1 MDKNEIRELI
11 RIFDKSDITKLKIKE
26 GDFSIELQKGF
37 DNAVTYAAP
46 VMQASSVA
54 PATVAAP
61 VAVSAAANVGG
72 EASINAA
79 APAGLSVKSPMVGT
93 FYKSPAPG
101 AAPFAKIGD
110 VIRKGQPIGII
121 EAMKIMNE
129 IEAEFDCKIL
139 DILVEDGQPV
149 EYDMPIFTVEKV

>member
-1 MDKNEIRELI
+1 MDKSEIRELI

-37 DNAVTYAAP
+37 DGPVAYAA
-46 VMQASSVA
+46 A
-54 PATVAAP
+54 PAPVVHQAAGVAHAVAATP
-61 VAVSAAANVGG
+61 AAHVGG

-79 APAGLSVKSPMVGT
+79 PAGLSMKSPMVGT
-93 FYKSPAPG
+93 FYRSPAPG
-101 AAPFAKIGD
+101 AAPFAKVGD

-139 DILVEDGQPV
+139 EILVEDGQPV
-149 EYDMPIFTVEKV
+149 EYDMPIFAVEKV

>member
-1 MDKNEIRELI
+1 
-11 RIFDKSDITKLKIKE
+11 
-26 GDFSIELQKGF
+26 
-37 DNAVTYAAP
+37 
-46 VMQASSVA
+46 MQAPSIA
-54 PATVAAP
+54 PAAAAVAAP
-61 VAVSAAANVGG
+61 APVAHVGG

-79 APAGLSVKSPMVGT
+79 PAGLSIKSPMVGT

-110 VIRKGQPIGII
+110 VIRKGQPVGII

-139 DILVEDGQPV
+139 DILVDDGQPV

>member
-37 DNAVTYAAP
+37 EGGVTYTAAPAP

-54 PATVAAP
+54 PVALQAP
-61 VAVSAAANVGG
+61 VAQVG

-79 APAGLSVKSPMVGT
+79 PAGLSIKSPMVGT

-101 AAPFAKIGD
+101 AAPFAKVGD

-139 DILVEDGQPV
+139 EILVEDGQPV
-149 EYDMPIFTVEKV
+149 EYDMPIFAVEKV

>member
-1 MDKNEIRELI
+1 MDKNEIRELM
-11 RIFDKSDITKLKIKE
+11 RFFDKSDITKLKIKE

-37 DNAVTYAAP
+37 ESAVSYGMAPAP
-46 VMQASSVA
+46 VMQMAN
-54 PATVAAP
+54 PAP
-61 VAVSAAANVGG
+61 VAQVVGG
-72 EASINAA
+72 EANINAA
-79 APAGLSVKSPMVGT
+79 PLGLSMKSPMVGT

-101 AAPFAKIGD
+101 AAPFAKVGD

-139 DILVEDGQPV
+139 EILVEDGQPV
-149 EYDMPIFTVEKV
+149 EYDMPIFAVEKV

>member
-26 GDFSIELQKGF
+26 GDFSIELQKGLEG
-37 DNAVTYAAP
+37 NVTYTTAPAP
-46 VMQASSVA
+46 VLQAQSVA
-54 PATVAAP
+54 PVAAP
-61 VAVSAAANVGG
+61 VANVGG

-79 APAGLSVKSPMVGT
+79 PAGLSIKSPMVGT

-101 AAPFAKIGD
+101 AASFAKIGD

-149 EYDMPIFTVEKV
+149 EYDMPIFAVEKV

>member
-37 DNAVTYAAP
+37 DGPVAYAAAP
-46 VMQASSVA
+46 VMQAASVA
-54 PATVAAP
+54 PVAAQQPAP
-61 VAVSAAANVGG
+61 VANVGG

-79 APAGLSVKSPMVGT
+79 PVGLSIKSPMVGT
-93 FYKSPAPG
+93 FYKSPSPG
-101 AAPFAKIGD
+101 AAPFAKVGD

-149 EYDMPIFTVEKV
+149 EYDMPIFAVEKV

>member
-26 GDFSIELQKGF
+26 GDFSIELQKGLEG
-37 DNAVTYAAP
+37 NVTYTTAPAP
-46 VMQASSVA
+46 VLQAQSVA
-54 PATVAAP
+54 PAAAP
-61 VAVSAAANVGG
+61 VANVGG

-79 APAGLSVKSPMVGT
+79 PTGLSIKSPMVGT

-101 AAPFAKIGD
+101 AASFAKIGD

-149 EYDMPIFTVEKV
+149 EYDMPIFAVEKV

>member
-37 DNAVTYAAP
+37 DGPVTYATAP
-46 VMQASSVA
+46 VMQQAPNVA
-54 PATVAAP
+54 PVAAP
-61 VAVSAAANVGG
+61 VAQVGG
-72 EASINAA
+72 EASVNAA
-79 APAGLSVKSPMVGT
+79 PVAVGLCMKSPMVGT
-93 FYKSPAPG
+93 FYRSPAPG
-101 AAPFAKIGD
+101 AAPFAKVGD

-129 IEAEFDCKIL
+129 IEAEFDCKVL

-149 EYDMPIFTVEKV
+149 EYDMPIFAVEKV